1 MKKILVLTLVTLFSF
16 VIPPAF
22 AHSELVTSNPGASVN
37 IEKLPE
43 QIELEFNE
51 ELMKLGTGNS
61 VSIMSPSGEDIG
73 MGETNTEG
81 TKITRLLNTA
91 SETGQFKVKYRVAS
105 ADGHVLNGSYTF
117 NLIEGIVAISET
129 VETVETVEPESGS
142 NLPVT
147 LAKII
152 AGIAVLLLL
161 GLLLRSRK
169 RRITSTD

>member
-1 MKKILVLTLVTLFSF
+1 MKKILVITLVTLFSF

-43 QIELEFNE
+43 QIELEFSE
-51 ELMKLGTGNS
+51 ELMNLGTGNS

-117 NLIEGIVAISET
+117 NLIEGIVAISEN
-129 VETVETVEPESGS
+129 VETVEPESGS